1 MNRKIGRSRCV
12 GLALTGCACVGIV
25 LAGVWLGGGGEGTVY
40 DRNGKEIGAL
50 YLDGGILQYR
60 CEEGYEAYMD
70 LVRSETLDLVM
81 EQEEADEKKAAR
93 QIVSA
98 AMEIYTPLDPE
109 AMEAVR
115 SSYES
120 NMDPSVYHSASVVCD
135 TEGALTAC
143 YSLSRDT
150 ETYNYVTVPHYPG
163 SAVKPLSVYGPA
175 LEEGV
180 ITWSSMYKDSPYAMV
195 ENQKGEMEEWPVN
208 TEPYSEQMLPVCEA
222 VKTSNNAIAVK
233 VLKDYGAQRACFFL
247 HNMFD
252 IETESELDA
261 IRDKGEDRVLGN
273 IALGYLEEG
282 VTVRKM
288 AEAYQVFS
296 NMGVYTPSY
305 TVTEIREDGDTYY
318 QREAEGKRVFR
329 PGTAYIVNRLLR
341 EAVLNGTGT
350 GAQAEGT
357 EVCGKTGT
365 SEYGDHWF
373 AGVTPGYSC
382 AVWYEEQGIQ
392 GTTDRSAMIFRDIM
406 KEISTDAKEVYPI
419 PSEVTEALYCKKSG
433 KLAGGGCRQT
443 GKGFFDIQNLPE
455 RCSQCG

>member
-1 MNRKIGRSRCV
+1 MNRKMGRSRCI
-12 GLALTGCACVGIV
+12 GLTLTGCVCAGII
-25 LAGVWLGGGGEGTVY
+25 LSGVWMGGGGEGTVY
-40 DRNGKEIGAL
+40 DRNGKVIGAL
-50 YLDGGILQYR
+50 YLDDGVLRYR

-70 LVRSETLDLVM
+70 LVRSETLELVM
-81 EQEEADEKKAAR
+81 EQEKADEKKAAR

-98 AMEIYTPLDPE
+98 GMEVYTPLDPE
-109 AMEAVR
+109 VMKAMC

-120 NMDPSVYHSASVVCD
+120 NMDASIYHSASVVCD

-143 YSLSRDT
+143 WSVSKDT
-150 ETYNYVTVPHYPG
+150 EAYNYVTVPHYPG

-195 ENQKGEMEEWPVN
+195 ENQNGEMEEWPEN
-208 TEPYSEQMLPVCEA
+208 TEPYSQQILPVCEA
-222 VKTSNNAIAVK
+222 VRTSNNAIAVK
-233 VLKDYGAQRACFFL
+233 VLKDYGGKRACFFL

-261 IRDKGEDRVLGN
+261 ICDKGEDRVLGN

-282 VTVRKM
+282 MTVRKM
-288 AEAYQVFS
+288 AEVYQVFS

-305 TVTEIREDGDTYY
+305 TVTEIRKDGDIYF
-318 QREAEGKRVFR
+318 QREAEGKRVLR

-350 GAQAEGT
+350 GAQAEGI

-373 AGVTPGYSC
+373 AGVTPEYSC
-382 AVWYEEQGIQ
+382 AVWYEEQGTQ
-392 GTTDRSAMIFRDIM
+392 GTTERSAMIFRDIV
-406 KEISTDAKEVYPI
+406 KEISTDAEEAYPI
-419 PSEVTEALYCKKSG
+419 PSEVAEALYCRKSG
-433 KLAGGGCRQT
+433 LLAGDGCSQT
-443 GKGFFDIQNLPE
+443 EKGYFDTQNLPE
-455 RCSQCG
+455 RCIQCR